1 MERAMFKTSLPALF
15 GGCLILATPA
25 AAQDVSASLQPSAEL
40 SAPQSTSV
48 QPDLSFDKDA
58 GVDTGLTDE
67 QTAEIGRILA
77 AANVPPVTVDF
88 EIGIG
93 TDIPS
98 TITLSPLPVEATTLA
113 PSLSGYL
120 FFVLDDGRIV
130 LVSPNTL
137 KVVLVIYA

>member
-1 MERAMFKTSLPALF
+1 MFKTSMSALVV
-15 GGCLILATPA
+15 GCLILASPA
-25 AAQDVSASLQPSAEL
+25 GAQGLSASAEPSVSAEASALET
-40 SAPQSTSV
+40 SSV
-48 QPDLSFDKDA
+48 QPDISFDKDS
-58 GVDTGLTDE
+58 GVDTGLSDD

-98 TITLSPLPVEATTLA
+98 TVTLSPLPVEVTTLA

-120 FFVLDDGRIV
+120 FFVLGDGRIV